1 MPDLFNKLLGSSSKT
16 KSSTLAN
23 ATPSTTPRASTSHT
37 RGDSA
42 ANLNL
47 IAGPIVESHYVGP
60 QNERKQRCISYGIT
74 ALELLKEISEA
85 NDILAPLKAVCGVT
99 LAILNTIEVGIL
111 SRLLLCHTDRCIQAM
126 DRNKEAWKDVL
137 DTIHNHRS
145 VFEQQLALTNS
156 GQISLDLDPKLF
168 SSIQFYA
175 R

>member
-1 MPDLFNKLLGSSSKT
+1 MPDLFKKLFGSSSKT

-23 ATPSTTPRASTSHT
+23 ATLSTTPGASKSHT
-37 RGDSA
+37 RGDSSV
-42 ANLNL
+42 NLNL
-47 IAGPIVESHYVGP
+47 IASPIVESHHVGP

-111 SRLLLCHTDRCIQAM
+111 SRLLLWHTDRCIQAM
-126 DRNKEAWKDVL
+126 DRNKEAWREVL
-137 DTIHNHRS
+137 DMIHKHRS
-145 VFEQQLALTNS
+145 VFEQQLSLTNS
-156 GQISLDLDPKLF
+156 GQIRLDLDPRLF
-168 SSIQFYA
+168 ASIQFYA